1 MIGRVSL
8 LPEST
13 KSDGEWRHCAILP
26 SYVSIRPK
34 WEMPRPLMY
43 LDVRSDWLSH
53 VDEIPRAL
61 VAANAVASLETL
73 ELSPRHQH
81 RKAQLLFT
89 VRGIINCEV
98 EDAVWIV
105 PPKCAVW
112 IPGGLPH
119 TVFGSGEVE
128 CISLFIDPPETPDLP
143 SGCCTVTVSG
153 FLRHL
158 LMRANAIPE
167 LYDVDGPDGRIV
179 SVIFDELAVA
189 PVEDLRLP
197 IPGDPRLKKLTDLL
211 IAAPADHA
219 TVAEWASRIALSERS
234 LSRLLAEELGMSFGR
249 WRRQLHVVL
258 ALRYLSAGQT
268 VQAVAMDLGYES
280 ASSFVTMFRK
290 MVGKPPSRYLLER
303 LRPMARHD
311 GEA

>member
-1 MIGRVSL
+1 M
-8 LPEST
+8 
-13 KSDGEWRHCAILP
+13 H
-26 SYVSIRPK
+26 
-34 WEMPRPLMY
+34 
-43 LDVRSDWLSH
+43 LDVRSDWLSY

-61 VAANAVASLETL
+61 VAANAVADLEALEQSLPHHHE
-73 ELSPRHQH
+73 
-81 RKAQLLFT
+81 KAQLLFT
-89 VRGIINCEV
+89 VRGVINCEV

-105 PPKCAVW
+105 PPQCAVW

-128 CISLFIDPPETPDLP
+128 CISLFIEPPESANLP
-143 SGCCTVTVSG
+143 SECCTIAVSS
-153 FLRHL
+153 FLRQL
-158 LMRANAIPE
+158 LIRANALPE
-167 LYDVDGPDGRIV
+167 LYDVDGADGRIV
-179 SVIFDELAVA
+179 SVIFDELTAA

-197 IPGDPRLKKLTDLL
+197 IPSDPRLKKLTDLL

-234 LSRLLAEELGMSFGR
+234 LSRMLAEEVGMSFGR
-249 WRRQLHVVL
+249 WRRQLHVIL
-258 ALRYLSAGQT
+258 ALRHLSAGQT

-303 LRPMARHD
+303 LVPSGHD
-311 GEA
+311 HGGR

>member
-1 MIGRVSL
+1 
-8 LPEST
+8 
-13 KSDGEWRHCAILP
+13 
-26 SYVSIRPK
+26 
-34 WEMPRPLMY
+34 MY
-43 LDVRSDWLSH
+43 LDVRSDWLDY

-61 VAANAVASLETL
+61 VATNAIATL
-73 ELSPRHQH
+73 EALEKSPRHNHQ
-81 RKAQLLFT
+81 KAQLLFT
-89 VRGIINCEV
+89 VRGVLNCEV

-105 PPKCAVW
+105 PPQCAVW

-119 TVFGSGEVE
+119 IVFGSGEVE
-128 CISLFIDPPETPDLP
+128 CLSLFIEPPEAPNLP
-143 SGCCTVTVSG
+143 SACCTITVSP
-153 FLRHL
+153 FFRQL
-158 LMRANAIPE
+158 LMRANALPE

-197 IPGDPRLKKLTDLL
+197 IPSDPRLKKLADLL

-219 TVAEWASRIALSERS
+219 TVAEWASRVALSERS
-234 LSRLLAEELGMSFGR
+234 LSRLLAEEVGMSFGR

-258 ALRYLSAGQT
+258 ALRQLSAGQS

-303 LRPMARHD
+303 LRPASHD
-311 GEA
+311 PGER